1 MAADRTTMP
10 LLPSSITAS
19 LAQTAQAVQSA
30 MRSRAKRELNS
41 TAATRMKDRVDLNI
55 EGVDLEAA
63 VQKLQG
69 NDSERSHQER
79 LGQQDDGRTPS
90 LRRIDVQA

>member
-1 MAADRTTMP
+1 MP

-30 MRSRAKRELNS
+30 IRSRPKREHKASQS
-41 TAATRMKDRVDLNI
+41 TRLQDQVELNI
-55 EGVDLEAA
+55 EGVELEEAA
-63 VQKLQG
+63 QALKG

-79 LGQQDDGRTPS
+79 LGHQQDGRTPS

>member
-1 MAADRTTMP
+1 MP
-10 LLPSSITAS
+10 LLPSSVTAS

-30 MRSRAKRELNS
+30 IRSRAKREQKP
-41 TAATRMKDRVDLNI
+41 TASKLNI
-55 EGVDLEAA
+55 EGVDLEEA
-63 VQKLQG
+63 VQTLQG

-79 LGQQDDGRTPS
+79 LAHQQDGRTPS

>member
-1 MAADRTTMP
+1 MP

-30 MRSRAKRELNS
+30 IRSRAKRELKS
-41 TAATRMKDRVDLNI
+41 TPSRRIEDQVHLNI
-55 EGVDLEAA
+55 EGVDLEEAT
-63 VQKLQG
+63 QSLQG

-79 LGQQDDGRTPS
+79 RERQHDGRTPS
-90 LRRIDVQA
+90 LRHIDVQA

>member
-1 MAADRTTMP
+1 MP

-30 MRSRAKRELNS
+30 VRSRAKREPKS
-41 TAATRMKDRVDLNI
+41 TTSTRLEDRVELNI
-55 EGVDLEAA
+55 ESVDLEEAA
-63 VQKLQG
+63 HSLQG

-79 LGQQDDGRTPS
+79 LARQQDGRTPS
-90 LRRIDVQA
+90 LRHIDVQA

>member
-1 MAADRTTMP
+1 MP
-10 LLPSSITAS
+10 LLPSSVTAS

-30 MRSRAKRELNS
+30 IRSRPKREQKPESSN
-41 TAATRMKDRVDLNI
+41 RIEDRVELNI
-55 EGVDLEAA
+55 EGVDLEEAA
-63 VQKLQG
+63 QSLQG

-79 LGQQDDGRTPS
+79 LAHQQDGRTPS

>member
-1 MAADRTTMP
+1 MP

-19 LAQTAQAVQSA
+19 LAQTAQAVQAA
-30 MRSRAKRELNS
+30 MRSRAKREQKP
-41 TAATRMKDRVDLNI
+41 AAPTRLGDRVELHI
-55 EGVDLEAA
+55 EGVDLEEA
-63 VQKLQG
+63 VQTLQG

-79 LGQQDDGRTPS
+79 LSHQQDGRTPS